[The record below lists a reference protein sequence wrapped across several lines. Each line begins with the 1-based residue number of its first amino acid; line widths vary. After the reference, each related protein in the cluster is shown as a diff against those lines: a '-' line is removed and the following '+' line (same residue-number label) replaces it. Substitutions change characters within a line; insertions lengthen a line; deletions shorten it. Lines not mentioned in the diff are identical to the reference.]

1 MGGLAGPAAGC
12 RRHPVII
19 APLDPRYRS
28 LEKTMRTMLA
38 AALAATALAAALPA
52 HAQTTVANA
61 WVRATSAPQQPAG
74 GYLTLTS
81 ARGGKLVAVSSPA
94 GMTEMHEMAMDG
106 TVMRMRQVT
115 AIDLPAGKPV
125 ELKPG
130 GLHLMLMGL
139 KAPLKAGETV
149 SFTLVV
155 EGRDGQRET
164 LAVKAPVKP
173 AGVMP

>member
-1 MGGLAGPAAGC
+1 MRLFPTPATLASA
-12 RRHPVII
+12 
-19 APLDPRYRS
+19 LF
-28 LEKTMRTMLA
+28 A
-38 AALAATALAAALPA
+38 AALSLPA
-52 HAQTTVANA
+52 AAQTTVTNP
-61 WVRATSAPQQPAG
+61 WVRATAAPQQPAG

-81 ARGGKLVAVSSPA
+81 ARGGRLVQVKSPA

-106 TVMRMRQVT
+106 NVMRMRPVT
-115 AIDLPAGKPV
+115 AVDLPAGKPV

-149 SFTLVV
+149 AFTLVV

-164 LAVKAPVKP
+164 LSVKAPVKA
-173 AGVMP
+173 AGTTP